1 MARPNKVITALKKR
15 DYESTVWEM
24 LLYEYRMAK
33 AGNHENRLGAN
44 ALTSLVSALKDMQQT
59 KAEHRKGDAP
69 NLIDLEEWVSA
80 EKDKKSS

>member
-33 AGNHENRLGAN
+33 AGNNQNRLGAN
-44 ALTSLVSALKDMQQT
+44 ALTSLVSALKDMQAT

-69 NLIDLEEWVSA
+69 NLIEIDEWVTQ
-80 EKDKKSS
+80 ETKKSS